1 MLTGVQATPSRRVP
15 CLARLR
21 RAAALALASAALAA
35 SAAAQTPAQPVTFH
49 NNTMADFSATSGEP
63 IIKVDN
69 RDRIFVTTPFGLS
82 TTVSML
88 WRSDDGGRTYLPL
101 GPPVLRDAV
110 AGPGGG
116 DSDVDFDD
124 KGRVYFI
131 DLSAACVTV
140 AVSEDGG
147 NTFPADRTSYV
158 SCISDRTMG
167 AIDDRQWIAGFGD
180 GRAYVTWR
188 RFTGLAPLPFY
199 MFKTSDGGRTWD
211 KGRELGTV
219 SQSGPLKIDKT
230 KRRVTVGGEEREAI
244 LVYQI
249 YYNGNDIRLFRV
261 TDLDDGS
268 EPLVEDFRIYDGG
281 AEDTSF
287 VFPVLSVDRAGNL
300 YAVWSQAQPTPG
312 TSQTIFMATSTD
324 RGQTWSPRKRVST
337 FTGTNIMPWIVAG
350 DPGRA
355 AIVWYRSPLAGNP
368 NSLASAWTIHL
379 AQTLN
384 AFDAAPSFE
393 TAQVSQNVV
402 HRGEIC
408 TDGTLCDAQGRDR
421 SFLEYPSVDMDSR
434 GAAVVVYNDNTNQS
448 EGPYVMT
455 AKQATGPSLLASVG
469 HLGREPGAVTI
480 SGPAPNAVVTTDAL
494 TVEGTHALPPKN
506 FDRDEAGDAHFRS
519 TDPNQPGA
527 DLRSA
532 SLREDGDSLVLSMQV
547 ADLTPA
553 AINSAAGSVLSGD
566 GMLYLAQWDY
576 NDTVY
581 WLGAEVRAGLTSY
594 YTGTLGMIRS
604 ATSKKFITYNPDL
617 QKSQQVRGQMA
628 QGSPGLVTIRV
639 PKAVVGSPV
648 PGAEFHSLTAYALS
662 ERGPLVPVG
671 ADLPNAPFPAPKT
684 TSLTPDPS
692 SLPVQLDATG
702 AVTYTVGAAGPTEDG
717 VVEVSIDDPGFASPR
732 AAQFSADPGEA
743 RWLLHVDLAALTP
756 GTTHTVYARQRIAGR
771 GHSATASAQFTVSAT
786 VERVVNSLVALQTA
800 NARTGAGASSFDLSI
815 RNAAG
820 EPVSTP
826 LRVELAQIASA
837 SGRVAAANA
846 DNGAAGAGARWDYGG
861 RVGADNLLAPGE
873 TSAARTVRFGNPNNE
888 PFTVTFVVVGHLARG
903 STAAAQTPAPT
914 PGGASGGSTAAGSG
928 PQSTQAAPGTLA
940 GTVFKLTFNPLLNS
954 TTVELVAR

>member
-1 MLTGVQATPSRRVP
+1 MP
-15 CLARLR
+15 CRPNASTMLR
-21 RAAALALASAALAA
+21 RLAALALSLAALAA
-35 SAAAQTPAQPVTFH
+35 GASAQTREPITFH

-110 AGPGGG
+110 TGPGGG

-124 KGRVYFI
+124 RGRVYFI

-158 SCISDRTMG
+158 SCVSGETMG
-167 AIDDRQWIAGFGD
+167 AVDDRQWIAAFGD
-180 GRAYVTWR
+180 GRAYMTWR
-188 RFTGLAPLPFY
+188 RFTGLSPLPFY
-199 MFKTSDGGRTWD
+199 MFKTSDAGRTWD
-211 KGRELGTV
+211 QGRVLGNV

-230 KRRVTVGGEEREAI
+230 KRRVTINGQERDAI

-249 YYNGNDIRLFRV
+249 YYNGNDVRLFRI

-268 EPLVEDFRIYDGG
+268 EPLVEDFRIYNGG
-281 AEDTSF
+281 SEDTSF

-300 YAVWSQAQPTPG
+300 YAVWSQQQSTPG
-312 TSQTIFMATSTD
+312 TSQSIWMATSTD
-324 RGQTWSPRKRVST
+324 RGKTWSPRKRVST

-355 AIVWYRSPLAGNP
+355 AVVWYRSPLAGNP
-368 NSLASAWTIHL
+368 NSLASEWTIHM

-393 TAQVSQNVV
+393 TVQVSQNIV

-421 SFLEYPSVDMDSR
+421 SFLEYPSVDMDSK

-469 HLGREPGAVTI
+469 HLGREPGAVTV
-480 SGPAPNAVVTTDAL
+480 SAPAANAVVNTDTL
-494 TVEGTHALPPKN
+494 TVEGTHTVPPKN
-506 FDRDEAGDAHFRS
+506 FDRDERGDAHFRS
-519 TDPNQPGA
+519 TDPHQPGA
-527 DLRSA
+527 DLRSV
-532 SLREDGDSLVLSMQV
+532 SLKEEGDSFAVTMQV

-553 AINSAAGSVLSGD
+553 AVTAAGASVAGGD
-566 GMLYLAQWDY
+566 GVLYVTQWDY
-576 NDTVY
+576 NDTIY
-581 WLGAEVRAGLTSY
+581 WLAAEVRATGVSY

-604 ATSKKFITYNPDL
+604 ATSKKYITYNPDL
-617 QKSQQVRGQMA
+617 LKSQQVRGEMSRTA
-628 QGSPGLVTIRV
+628 PGSITLRVPRSLAGSP
-639 PKAVVGSPV
+639 A
-648 PGAEFHSLTAYALS
+648 PGAQFHSLTAYALS
-662 ERGPLVPVG
+662 ERAPLLPTG

-684 TSLTPDPS
+684 TSLVPDPT

-702 AVTYTVGAAGPTEDG
+702 AVTYTVGAAGPSEDG
-717 VVEVSIDDPGFASPR
+717 VVEVSFDDPNFTSPR
-732 AAQFSADPGEA
+732 AAAFSSDLGEA
-743 RWLLHVDLAALTP
+743 RWHLTLPATELAP
-756 GTTHTVYARQRIAGR
+756 GAHTAYVRQRINGR
-771 GHSATASAQFTVSAT
+771 GPSPVSSVSFRVSEY
-786 VERVVNSLVALQTA
+786 VERLLTSRTALEA
-800 NARTGAGASSFDLSI
+800 
-815 RNAAG
+815 RNASLSGGVASYDLLVRNTSA
-820 EPVSTP
+820 EAIYKP
-826 LRVELAQIASA
+826 LRAQVVSVSSA
-837 SGRVAAANA
+837 SGRVTVSNA
-846 DNGAAGAGARWDYGG
+846 DNGLAGAGAFFAYDGLVGGDDALAGGELSGARRLRFNNPAGEAFSVVFDVYGG
-861 RVGADNLLAPGE
+861 VPRGAATAADGGSSTQGAATGGTTSGGAGVTSASGVGALV
-873 TSAARTVRFGNPNNE
+873 RTLYK
-888 PFTVTFVVVGHLARG
+888 VTYD
-903 STAAAQTPAPT
+903 
-914 PGGASGGSTAAGSG
+914 
-928 PQSTQAAPGTLA
+928 
-940 GTVFKLTFNPLLNS
+940 PLLNRA
-954 TTVELVAR
+954 TVELLRP